1 MNDQFQFPGSYGG
14 QVTLSF
20 RPEDAASAGYVLV
33 FAFYEGKLILT
44 KNKRRGWEVPGG
56 TVELDEW
63 PLQAAIRET
72 YEETGAELDAA
83 EWIGQYTIIG
93 EREVS
98 MVKSVYV
105 GRVFKLHDMPA
116 GFETEDIR
124 VCDRPPTR
132 NEILQ
137 DESYSP
143 IMRDQVYPLVMER
156 IQQIRH
162 PFTHQK

>member
-1 MNDQFQFPGSYGG
+1 M
-14 QVTLSF
+14 
-20 RPEDAASAGYVLV
+20 
-33 FAFYEGKLILT
+33 
-44 KNKRRGWEVPGG
+44 PGG